1 MFTGIVEAVGRIKS
15 VDAGGDT
22 LRVHID
28 PGGMDLSDV
37 AIGDSIAVNG
47 ACLTVAALENNSF
60 AADISGE
67 TLNCTCGLSLFDNP
81 VNLEKALQF
90 SDRLDG
96 HLVSGHV
103 DGVAEVVQFR
113 QVGDRCLLAIQAPEA
128 LLKYIAP
135 KGSVTVDGVSLTVN
149 QVTGLSFE
157 VNLIPHT
164 LQNTNFKYLEQ
175 GKKVNLEIDIVARY
189 VARLLN
195 QA

>member
-67 TLNCTCGLSLFDNP
+67 TLNCTCGLSL
-81 VNLEKALQF
+81 LTIQLTSKK
-90 SDRLDG
+90 
-96 HLVSGHV
+96 
-103 DGVAEVVQFR
+103 
-113 QVGDRCLLAIQAPEA
+113 RCSSPIDWTAIW
-128 LLKYIAP
+128 
-135 KGSVTVDGVSLTVN
+135 
-149 QVTGLSFE
+149 
-157 VNLIPHT
+157 
-164 LQNTNFKYLEQ
+164 
-175 GKKVNLEIDIVARY
+175 
-189 VARLLN
+189 
-195 QA
+195 

>member
-15 VDAGGDT
+15 VDAGGDA
-22 LRVHID
+22 LRIHID

-47 ACLTVAALENNSF
+47 ACLTVTALENNSF
-60 AADISGE
+60 AVDISGE
-67 TLNCTCGLSLFDNP
+67 TLNCTCGLNLSDNP
-81 VNLEKALQF
+81 VNLEKALRL

-103 DGVAEVVQFR
+103 DGVAEVTQFR
-113 QVGDRCLLAIQAPEA
+113 QAGDRCLLAIHAPEA
-128 LLKYIAP
+128 LLQYIAP

-149 QVTGLSFE
+149 QVIDHSFE

-164 LQNTNFKYLEQ
+164 LHNTNFKYLEQ

-195 QA
+195 RA

>member
-1 MFTGIVEAVGRIKS
+1 
-15 VDAGGDT
+15 
-22 LRVHID
+22 
-28 PGGMDLSDV
+28 
-37 AIGDSIAVNG
+37 
-47 ACLTVAALENNSF
+47 
-60 AADISGE
+60 
-67 TLNCTCGLSLFDNP
+67 
-81 VNLEKALQF
+81 LQF

-113 QVGDRCLLAIQAPEA
+113 QTGDRCLLAIQAPEA